1 MVRFHPLA
9 QVTGGLGIIDDSVQQ
24 LEAVQQAWD
33 TRWQDI
39 FASSSGLYL
48 GINQFAAIILVGAFL
63 FFATGWV
70 KEAIERGIFPSLPN
84 VLWVLTIAVL
94 LFNNGALLGSA
105 TLGIRNLINSQTQT
119 VLQVQVGEI
128 SMMEALNDVIVS
140 QQAKALIQQEYAE
153 CDSAGRD
160 RPRWTVSSRQG
171 ERAQQVLE
179 QEYRARG
186 FWSAGLERLWNR
198 VQQVTQAVEQ
208 TYSSERR
215 SCRWQSSE
223 RHSGGDG
230 YADRQSGPGGA
241 VPQGLAVGLR
251 QPAGDG
257 HAADGADRSHCCSG
271 VGDSIAGATAV
282 VLAGGVLQPGDGQV
296 FLQRHRRSGGNG
308 GGRRRRSNLRGLS
321 DSYFSS
327 AC

>member
-1 MVRFHPLA
+1 MVRLHPLA

-33 TRWQDI
+33 ARWQDI

-48 GINQFAAIILVGAFL
+48 GINQFAAVILVGAFL

-153 CDSAGRD
+153 CDSARPD
-160 RPRWTVSSRQG
+160 RPRWTVSSRRENG
-171 ERAQQVLE
+171 LSRC
-179 QEYRARG
+179 
-186 FWSAGLERLWNR
+186 WSRSIVPEASGRLDWNASG
-198 VQQVTQAVEQ
+198 TG
-208 TYSSERR
+208 YSRSPRR
-215 SCRWQSSE
+215 WSR
-223 RHSGGDG
+223 
-230 YADRQSGPGGA
+230 P
-241 VPQGLAVGLR
+241 
-251 QPAGDG
+251 
-257 HAADGADRSHCCSG
+257 
-271 VGDSIAGATAV
+271 TAV
-282 VLAGGVLQPGDGQV
+282 VKVL
-296 FLQRHRRSGGNG
+296 
-308 GGRRRRSNLRGLS
+308 
-321 DSYFSS
+321 
-327 AC
+327 